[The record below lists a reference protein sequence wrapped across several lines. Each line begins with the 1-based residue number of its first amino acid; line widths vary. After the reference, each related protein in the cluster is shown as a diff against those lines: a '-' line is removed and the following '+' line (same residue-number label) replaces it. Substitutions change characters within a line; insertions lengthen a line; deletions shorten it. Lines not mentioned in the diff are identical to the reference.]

1 MSVATSADWNAVRHL
16 KSYHRAAP
24 VIAKTI
30 ASVRDDADGT
40 GTRPAA
46 SIFRAAATPPV
57 SIARY
62 LMRLI
67 KYSGCE
73 PSVLVTMFILLDRFA
88 RRADL
93 NSRCVHRVMAAAFV
107 AAVLLGDD
115 GFRSYGF
122 YARVCGLQGA
132 SEVQELVC
140 AFLSG
145 CDFELDIS
153 ARDYART
160 EQALFHAAA

>member
-1 MSVATSADWNAVRHL
+1 MPASAGWDAVCHL

-24 VIAKTI
+24 AIAETI
-30 ASVRDDADGT
+30 AAVRDDADKT

-46 SIFRAAATPPV
+46 SIFRSVAVPSV
-57 SIARY
+57 SIAHY

-67 KYSGCE
+67 KHSGCA

-93 NSRCVHRVMAAAFV
+93 SSRCVHRAIAAAFIV
-107 AAVLLGDD
+107 AVLRGDD

-132 SEVQELVC
+132 SEVHEMVC
-140 AFLSG
+140 AFLSA
-145 CDFELDIS
+145 CDFEIDIS
-153 ARDYART
+153 ARAYART
-160 EQALFHAAA
+160 EQALLHAAA